1 MHTKIIVS
9 VSIDTVGEKKLFLL
23 DLVLRDLGIKLT
35 KYKSREER
43 FTHMH
48 TGANKRS
55 NSFAEWSKRE
65 VYIPNLVGKRN
76 GAEKSSVGRTNMFF
90 QER

>member
-1 MHTKIIVS
+1 
-9 VSIDTVGEKKLFLL
+9 
-23 DLVLRDLGIKLT
+23 
-35 KYKSREER
+35 
-43 FTHMH
+43 MH

-65 VYIPNLVGKRN
+65 VYVPNLVGKRN
-76 GAEKSSVGRTNMFF
+76 GAEKSSVGRMNRFF